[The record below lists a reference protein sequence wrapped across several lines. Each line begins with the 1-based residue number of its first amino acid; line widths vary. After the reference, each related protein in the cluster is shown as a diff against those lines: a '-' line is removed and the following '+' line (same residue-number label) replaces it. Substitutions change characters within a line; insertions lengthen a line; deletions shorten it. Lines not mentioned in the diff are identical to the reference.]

1 MGYSTQMNKRR
12 AVLILI
18 FVVLVAGLGL
28 YRTMTEADVSDTG
41 DYSEDMTEEIM
52 RAIGYV
58 QQ

>member
-1 MGYSTQMNKRR
+1 MNKRR